1 MERSTYYQLAEIENT
16 HWWFVYRRKL
26 MALLIERLGGVSGEA
41 ALDVGCGTGGNMGF
55 LKNYCSTVT
64 GIDLSVD
71 ALALARKKHPQDIFL
86 RGDVNELG
94 KLYPPSSFD
103 LVSAFTV
110 LCHNWVTSDQ
120 QSIHDVFRVLRP
132 GGAFVLTETAFP
144 ILRRAHDRLVHAV
157 RRYTLGQLKA
167 MLTEAGF
174 RDVQGTYF
182 NLPAFPV
189 VLLLALI
196 DRLGLSAKEHD
207 KGVAEL
213 TPPPK
218 WLNDVAGG
226 VLGVELAAIR
236 AFGRVPFGVSVAC
249 VARKPLA

>member
-1 MERSTYYQLAEIENT
+1 MEPSIYYQLAEIEDT

-26 MALLIERLGGVSGEA
+26 MALLIERLGGVSGQA

-71 ALALARKKHPQDIFL
+71 ALALARGKYPADDFVEGDINKL
-86 RGDVNELG
+86 RDLFA
-94 KLYPPSSFD
+94 PASFD
-103 LVSAFTV
+103 LVSDFTV
-110 LCHNWVTSDQ
+110 LYHSWIKSDL
-120 QSIHDVFRVLRP
+120 QSMRD
-132 GGAFVLTETAFP
+132 
-144 ILRRAHDRLVHAV
+144 
-157 RRYTLGQLKA
+157 
-167 MLTEAGF
+167 MLSEAGF

-182 NLPAFPV
+182 NLPAFPI
-189 VLLLALI
+189 VLLLALV
-196 DRLGLSAKEHD
+196 DRLGLSATEND
-207 KGVAEL
+207 KGVSEL
-213 TPPPK
+213 TLPPA